1 MNFLLD
7 AGVPVSVGKTLTD
20 HHHNVIFYTDVLA
33 EKATDLHVCE
43 TAMANDAILVAID
56 GDMRRI
62 ANRFGNNPRFE
73 KLSLLHFGCNEV
85 LAAKRLTQAI
95 QLIESEWAFKEEKP
109 SRRFWVE
116 ITGQYFK
123 TLR

>member
-7 AGVPVSVGKTLTD
+7 AGVPVSVGNTLVD
-20 HHHNVIFYTDVLA
+20 HEHNVIFYAEVLA

-62 ANRFGNNPRFE
+62 ANRFGNNPRFDR
-73 KLSLLHFGCNEV
+73 LSLLHFGCNEV
-85 LAAKRLTQAI
+85 LAAKRLRQAI
-95 QLIESEWAFKEEKP
+95 KLIEAEWEFTLEKP
-109 SRRFWVE
+109 SRRLWFE

-123 TLR
+123 TMR